1 MKISEIFY
9 QNNLR
14 TKAIHI
20 ASGNEIIT
28 DAPTDNNG
36 KGEAFSPTDL
46 VATALA
52 SCMLTIMG
60 IVAQKHKIDITGA
73 KAITH
78 KIMGSKPRRIKEI
91 NVEVYLNKI
100 IINKNRKLLKKAALL
115 CPVSKSLEQDII
127 QNIRFNYV

>member
-1 MKISEIFY
+1 MKISEVFY

-52 SCMLTIMG
+52 SCMFTIMG

-73 KAITH
+73 KAIIH
-78 KIMGSKPRRIKEI
+78 KIMGSNPRRIKEI
-91 NVEVYLNKI
+91 IIEISLNKK
-100 IINKNRKLLKKAALL
+100 INR
-115 CPVSKSLEQDII
+115 SY
-127 QNIRFNYV
+127 F

>member
-1 MKISEIFY
+1 MKISEVFY

-60 IVAQKHKIDITGA
+60 IFAQKHKIDITGA
-73 KAITH
+73 KATIH
-78 KIMGSKPRRIKEI
+78 KIMGSNPRRIKEI
-91 NVEVYLNKI
+91 IIEISLNKK
-100 IINKNRKLLKKAALL
+100 INSKNRKLLKKAALL
-115 CPVSKSLEQDII
+115 CPVGKSLEQDII

>member
-1 MKISEIFY
+1 MKISEVFY

-28 DAPTDNNG
+28 DAPIDNNG
-36 KGEAFSPTDL
+36 KGATFSPTDL

-60 IVAQKHKIDITGA
+60 IIAQNHEIDIAGA
-73 KAITH
+73 KAIIQ
-78 KIMGSKPRRIKEI
+78 KFMGSNPRRIKEVAI
-91 NVEVYLNKI
+91 EIHLKRMI
-100 IINKNRKLLKKAALL
+100 TSKNRKLLEKAALV
-115 CPVSKSLEQDII
+115 CPVGNSLGQDVI